1 MSKLKQRLITGAL
14 LSALA
19 IVLLMAGGA
28 VMAVAAL
35 LFVCVAMH
43 EEYHALTIAGNR
55 PVAWP
60 TWVGIVLSVPLSV
73 WLGTAVLIPLLM
85 LVFLVTLVCVVFREE
100 PRLEDALL
108 SIMPMFTVMLPG
120 LCVVALA
127 MVQPKELQVTLL
139 FLALAIPCIGDTFAF
154 VVGSTVGGPKLCPA
168 VSPNKTVSGA
178 IAGLVG
184 SLLTA
189 LGIGLAAHL
198 MCDEA
203 VRMLLPAWWQYILMG
218 LLGGAAGQM
227 GDLFASLVKR
237 HCGLKDFS
245 NLFPGHGG
253 MLDRIDSILF
263 SSMVIFC
270 FLLMM

>member
-1 MSKLKQRLITGAL
+1 MSKSKQRIVTGLL
-14 LSALA
+14 LSTLA
-19 IVLLMAGGA
+19 VVLLTFGGA
-28 VMAVAAL
+28 VMALAAL
-35 LFVCVAMH
+35 VFICVAMQ
-43 EEYHALTIAGNR
+43 EEYHALTVAGNR

-60 TWVGIVLSVPLSV
+60 TWIGIALSVPLSV
-73 WLGTAVLIPLLM
+73 AFGTQVLIPLLM
-85 LVFLVTLVCVVFREE
+85 LVFLVTLVCVVFRSE

-120 LCVVALA
+120 LCVVAMA

-139 FLALAIPCIGDTFAF
+139 FLAFAIPCIGDTFAYF
-154 VVGSTVGGPKLCPA
+154 VGSRVGGPKLCPS

-178 IAGLVG
+178 IAGLAG

-189 LGIGLAAHL
+189 LATALAAWL
-198 MCDEA
+198 MVQEP
-203 VRMLLPAWWQYILMG
+203 VRAQLPTWWEYVLMG
-218 LLGGAAGQM
+218 LIGGAAGQM

-263 SSMVIFC
+263 ASVVIFC
-270 FLLMM
+270 LMIL

>member
-198 MCDEA
+198 MTDEA

>member
-178 IAGLVG
+178 IAGLAG

-189 LGIGLAAHL
+189 LGIGLASFL
-198 MCDEA
+198 LCDEA
-203 VRMLLPAWWQYILMG
+203 VRMLLPAWWQYIFMG

-270 FLLMM
+270 FLLMI